1 MRGEAAFWNTG
12 FDSPLTLFPEMICLI
27 PSVLQ
32 LQTKKKKERR
42 VTRRQKA
49 GCKSSS
55 GRELAVATPA
65 IFYTLCD
72 LQICLACSVLVEDMF
87 EGITVCCHCLWTS
100 WEDVIQKLLE
110 PKLSAC
116 TAVCLRLRDWSIE
129 AGQKRV
135 EEPGLVVFYTIFP
148 VLNCFQHC

>member
-1 MRGEAAFWNTG
+1 MRGEAAFWNTR

-32 LQTKKKKERR
+32 LQTKKKK
-42 VTRRQKA
+42 
-49 GCKSSS
+49 
-55 GRELAVATPA
+55 RELQEGRKQDINLVQGESWLWPHQQSFTL
-65 IFYTLCD
+65 LCD
-72 LQICLACSVLVEDMF
+72 LQICLACSVLVEDMS

-100 WEDVIQKLLE
+100 WENIIQKLLK
-110 PKLSAC
+110 PKPSAC
-116 TAVCLRLRDWSIE
+116 TTVCLRLRDWNTE

>member
-1 MRGEAAFWNTG
+1 MRGEAAFWNTR
-12 FDSPLTLFPEMICLI
+12 FDSPLTLFPEMIGLI

-32 LQTKKKKERR
+32 LQTKKKKGEL
-42 VTRRQKA
+42 QE
-49 GCKSSS
+49 
-55 GRELAVATPA
+55 GRKQDINLVQGESWLWPHQQSFTL
-65 IFYTLCD
+65 LCD
-72 LQICLACSVLVEDMF
+72 LQICLACSVLVEDMS

-100 WEDVIQKLLE
+100 WENIIQKLLK

-116 TAVCLRLRDWSIE
+116 TAVCLRLRDWNTE